1 MTTHSFNFEGGEEL
15 SKIGA
20 TWFVSYAYW
29 DYIDKSHTNWTKVKT
44 YPSRISTYSKTKQYH
59 IFWLQQVL
67 TMNPNK
73 LISNKIKL
81 YPETTKEM
89 AREILDK
96 LTF

>member
-29 DYIDKSHTNWTKVKT
+29 HYIDKSHTNWTKVKT
-44 YPSRISTYSKTKQYH
+44 YPSRISICSKTKQYH

-67 TMNPNK
+67 TMNPNQ
-73 LISNKIKL
+73 LNKNTIRL
-81 YPETTKEM
+81 DAETTKEM
-89 AREILDK
+89 AREILYK

>member
-15 SKIGA
+15 SKIAA

-29 DYIDKSHTNWTKVKT
+29 DYIDKSHTNWTEVKT
-44 YPSRISTYSKTKQYH
+44 YPSRISTYNKTKQYH
-59 IFWLQQVL
+59 IFWLKQVL
-67 TMNPNK
+67 DMNPNQ
-73 LISNKIKL
+73 LIRNEIEL
-81 YPETTKEM
+81 WPETTKEM